1 MRRGLDSGAGW
12 SSWAGSGS
20 RSGSGI
26 QTEDDAAAHTR
37 GRGMLLNLRGYRR
50 EEEEE
55 EEEEGKALVGREGGG
70 LGTTAAAAMLVVLG
84 LEGDACQARWWL
96 KCC

>member
-1 MRRGLDSGAGW
+1 M
-12 SSWAGSGS
+12 
-20 RSGSGI
+20 
-26 QTEDDAAAHTR
+26 EDDAAAHTR

-55 EEEEGKALVGREGGG
+55 EGKALVGREGGG
-70 LGTTAAAAMLVVLG
+70 LGTMAAAAMLVVLG
-84 LEGDACQARWWL
+84 LGGDACQARWWL